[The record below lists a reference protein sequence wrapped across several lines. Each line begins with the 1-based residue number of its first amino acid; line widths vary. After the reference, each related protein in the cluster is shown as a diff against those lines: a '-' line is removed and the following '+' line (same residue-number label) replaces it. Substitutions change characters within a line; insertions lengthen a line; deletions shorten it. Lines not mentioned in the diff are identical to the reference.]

1 MTHVRLLVL
10 ITLIACA
17 AVVIAALALNGQAY
31 EIAGFAI
38 ITAGAGAYALL
49 YKGQRHQR

>member
-10 ITLIACA
+10 ITLI